1 MRLSFG
7 EWLSSSTRAELG
19 IGYERERSRGEWLAL
34 GAALERRLA
43 SDVVSFRA
51 EASHWFSMGAAQ
63 PFDELGAS
71 IVAASGSRSS
81 IWFVRARL
89 DGRFVT
95 EHAPLATW
103 PGAGS
108 DGVRPYLL
116 RGYPLVEDGVVTGEG
131 FGPRLVHASVE
142 VERTVFRAGIVKVGV
157 AGFVDWA
164 HVPGRSH
171 ELRDRSPRRGW
182 ASDSTSSAAS
192 CGWTVPRLSIAAGSF
207 CRGAGSRAF
216 RVNSLRVLTGGAT
229 RSLERKPRRKRRTA
243 RGISGGSGEQNGEVE
258 GGVMPDEIPISKKST
273 DDAKERTERAPRA
286 VEKARGKVRRHI
298 ERGKPKPS
306 TEHVDS
312 APSTDPSE

>member
-1 MRLSFG
+1 VESPGALVLGGAVDALAHRTARAELSSPTGAGERLETRFRWWEGRPALFVSLAAPGMLRLPGTATLEAYAERQSYSLSDGTIAEERFRGVRLSFG

-43 SDVVSFRA
+43 SDVVSLRA
-51 EASHWFSMGAAQ
+51 EASHGFSMGAAR

-81 IWFVRARL
+81 IWSARARL

-95 EHAPLATW
+95 EDAPLATW

-142 VERTVFRAGIVKVGV
+142 VERTVFRAGMVKVGV
-157 AGFVDWA
+157 AAFLDWA

-171 ELRDRSPRRGW
+171 ESRDTFTSPGMGLRFDVFGRK
-182 ASDSTSSAAS
+182 
-192 CGWTVPRLSIAAGSF
+192 
-207 CRGAGSRAF
+207 
-216 RVNSLRVLTGGAT
+216 LRVDGAT
-229 RSLERKPRRKRRTA
+229 ALD
-243 RGISGGSGEQNGEVE
+243 RGGFVLSGGWVE
-258 GGVMPDEIPISKKST
+258 GF
-273 DDAKERTERAPRA
+273 
-286 VEKARGKVRRHI
+286 
-298 ERGKPKPS
+298 
-306 TEHVDS
+306 
-312 APSTDPSE
+312 